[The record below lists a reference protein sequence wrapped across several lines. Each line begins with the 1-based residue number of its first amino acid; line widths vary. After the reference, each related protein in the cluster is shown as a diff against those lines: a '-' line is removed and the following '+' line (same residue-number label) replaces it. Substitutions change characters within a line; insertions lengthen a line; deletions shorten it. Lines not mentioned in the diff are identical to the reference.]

1 MFSLSPLFSFISV
14 LFLFYSILFYA
25 ILSQVLFL
33 VLEVPGVGEL
43 MSASFVSSASSN
55 DLIPPHNWYAGR
67 GGERSGD
74 EEKRGEAEMRG
85 AEEKT
90 CWRGESNLCG
100 VGG

>member
-1 MFSLSPLFSFISV
+1 MFPLLCS
-14 LFLFYSILFYA
+14 LFLLCFLLYLFCFYFILFYA

-55 DLIPPHNWYAGR
+55 DLIPLHNWYAGR
-67 GGERSGD
+67 GGQRSGD

-85 AEEKT
+85 S
-90 CWRGESNLCG
+90 RGEDTLERRK
-100 VGG
+100 